1 MSQWIDEKQK
11 ERDEAEVNLGEEKMK
26 TILRELSK
34 TNKSSS
40 EDNANK
46 LKTFER
52 ATKRGRD
59 RSVTSKHLCDVTP
72 WMEGGIILSL
82 LSQKDGAREYV
93 MAEINK
99 RGIRFPKP
107 KKKVSQ
113 MTKKEKEKFD
123 KKFDGT

>member
-1 MSQWIDEKQK
+1 LRRSKAFSCATNKQKVAVNRRCAEGKARLELMSQWIDEKQK
-11 ERDEAEVNLGEEKMK
+11 EIDEAEVNLGEEKMK
-26 TILRELSK
+26 TILRELRK

-82 LSQKDGAREYV
+82 LSQKDGASEY
-93 MAEINK
+93 
-99 RGIRFPKP
+99 
-107 KKKVSQ
+107 
-113 MTKKEKEKFD
+113 T
-123 KKFDGT
+123 

>member
-11 ERDEAEVNLGEEKMK
+11 EIDEAEVNLGEEKMK
-26 TILRELSK
+26 TILRELRK

-82 LSQKDGAREYV
+82 LSQKDGASEY
-93 MAEINK
+93 
-99 RGIRFPKP
+99 
-107 KKKVSQ
+107 
-113 MTKKEKEKFD
+113 T
-123 KKFDGT
+123 